1 MRLLPLVALVVA
13 AAAAV
18 GCGTTRDNR
27 FNETT
32 YADHNGPYDHEAV
45 YRSPAYVDR
54 YDEDGK
60 VIYVRPAY
68 RVVPAPPDNV
78 VRGDDGYYYY
88 LD

>member
-1 MRLLPLVALVVA
+1 MRPLPGVMLAIAGA
-13 AAAAV
+13 AVV
-18 GCGTTRDNR
+18 GCGTTGSNR

-32 YADHNGPYDHEAV
+32 YADHNGPYDHETV
-45 YRSPAYVDR
+45 YRSPAYGDR
-54 YDEDGK
+54 YDEDGR

-68 RVVPAPPDNV
+68 RVIPAPPDRV